1 MTARN
6 DMSIRIEGITGGPD
20 MPVDVWMTSELT
32 YVDQGGRL
40 EDVTAVAENCA
51 GAIGRLIDLL
61 VSKELLS
68 ATEVHY
74 IARGYH
80 TDKAVFL
87 AGE

>member
-1 MTARN
+1 MN
-6 DMSIRIEGITGGPD
+6 IRINVVTGEPSV
-20 MPVDVWMTSELT
+20 PVDAWTTAELVC
-32 YVDQGGRL
+32 VDRGGRL

-51 GAIGRLIDLL
+51 DAIGRLIDLL

-80 TDKAVFL
+80 TDKAVFS

>member
-1 MTARN
+1 MNIRISDFSGGA
-6 DMSIRIEGITGGPD
+6 DMS
-20 MPVDVWMTSELT
+20 VDAWVAAELIN
-32 YVDQGGRL
+32 VARGGRL

-51 GAIGRLIDLL
+51 DAIGRLIDLL

-80 TDKAVFL
+80 TDEAVFS

>member
-1 MTARN
+1 MNIRISDFSGET
-6 DMSIRIEGITGGPD
+6 DMSID
-20 MPVDVWMTSELT
+20 AWVAAELT
-32 YVDQGGRL
+32 YVDRGGRL

-80 TDKAVFL
+80 TDKA
-87 AGE
+87 GITYWDDSEE